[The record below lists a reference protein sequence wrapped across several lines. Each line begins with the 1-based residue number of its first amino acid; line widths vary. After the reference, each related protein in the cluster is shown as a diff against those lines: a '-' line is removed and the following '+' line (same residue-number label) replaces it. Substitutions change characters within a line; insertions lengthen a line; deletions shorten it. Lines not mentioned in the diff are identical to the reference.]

1 MALAPRTVQVSQE
14 SRFAVMMESFME
26 RKNRPLTDEKGS
38 ELAEGEGDPWAQ
50 AQRRGTGMRPRCRGD
65 ACDLATPGSLL
76 LGSEGTGLVLFGWN
90 RIVVSELHS
99 PGGGEEGREPLCG
112 GKGD

>member
-50 AQRRGTGMRPRCRGD
+50 AQRRGTGIRVPGAEEMPVTLQPPGVRCWDPR
-65 ACDLATPGSLL
+65 A
-76 LGSEGTGLVLFGWN
+76 LG
-90 RIVVSELHS
+90 
-99 PGGGEEGREPLCG
+99 LCSSIG
-112 GKGD
+112 